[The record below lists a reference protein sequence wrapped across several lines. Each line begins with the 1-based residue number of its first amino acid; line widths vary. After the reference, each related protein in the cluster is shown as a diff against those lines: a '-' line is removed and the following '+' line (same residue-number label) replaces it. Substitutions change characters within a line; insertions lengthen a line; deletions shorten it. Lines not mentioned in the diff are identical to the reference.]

1 MILELGLELELRLG
15 LGLGL
20 DSLYKINLTIFRNDQ

>member
-1 MILELGLELELRLG
+1 MILELGLGLRFGLG

-20 DSLYKINLTIFRNDQ
+20 DGLYKINLTIFKNDQ